1 MTKQMKEASSQ
12 EETNLLAKRIQKG
25 DIKAFDLLY
34 ERFSERLF
42 SFAFSMLKNREDA
55 KEIVQETFL
64 KVWNKRSQINT
75 SQSIKAYLFSIS
87 YNVTIDILRA
97 RLKEDK
103 YREYIQNQFIV
114 GEPGAEN
121 MADFNELSETVQK
134 AIEEL
139 PEQRKKIYL
148 LSREEGLSH
157 KEIAENL
164 NISVKTVENQI
175 NLALKIIR
183 KKLNSGNLLSLLFTA
198 LFL

>member
-1 MTKQMKEASSQ
+1 MKGTSNQ
-12 EETNLLAKRIQKG
+12 EELNLLARRIQKG

-64 KVWNKRSQINT
+64 KVWNKRSHINT

-87 YNVTIDILRA
+87 YNVTIDLLRI

-103 YREYIQNQFIV
+103 FRSYIQNQFFTE
-114 GEPGAEN
+114 EPNTEN
-121 MADFNELSETVQK
+121 LAGYNELSETVREAVEK
-134 AIEEL
+134 L

-157 KEIAENL
+157 KKIAKDL

-175 NLALKIIR
+175 NLALKTIR
-183 KKLNSGNLLSLLFTA
+183 KKLDSGNLLSLLFIA